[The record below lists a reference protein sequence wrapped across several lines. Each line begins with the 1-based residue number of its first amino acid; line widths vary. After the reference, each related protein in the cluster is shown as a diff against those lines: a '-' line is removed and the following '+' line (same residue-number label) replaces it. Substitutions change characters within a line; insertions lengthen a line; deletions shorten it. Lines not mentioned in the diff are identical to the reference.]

1 MAIEQWQLMV
11 TGFTFSNTRETF
23 TQKCYFKKVHTL
35 LLLPCP
41 LPSVNPGSTQQGG
54 GLGSVICYR
63 CPGTQLKWGL
73 LVLRRRGKC

>member
-54 GLGSVICYR
+54 GLGSVICSR
-63 CPGTQLKWGL
+63 WPGTQLKWGL
-73 LVLRRRGKC
+73 LVLRLRGKC